1 MTISKHDDVIDSREI
16 VERVAELASWSECTV
31 CGEQCDVSQDRG
43 YKWLHVHSGDVY
55 CGTGDGA
62 TASPTILDED
72 ESAELVTLRALL
84 SQLETVGGDSP
95 EDGQTLVRDS
105 YFVNYAQELAE
116 ELGLLE
122 SESGTTN
129 GWPFYCI
136 DWEQAARELRMD
148 YTSVEFDGVTY
159 WVR

>member
-1 MTISKHDDVIDSREI
+1 MTISNFDDVIDSREI

-105 YFVNYAQELAE
+105 YFVNYAQELADD
-116 ELGLLE
+116 LGLIPAGY
-122 SESGTTN
+122 S
-129 GWPFYCI
+129 WPTSCI

-148 YTSVEFDGVTY
+148 YSSVEFDGVTY